1 MNKTL
6 HTLDPFES
14 LKFEQE
20 NSQELLDFSIIDFK
34 LICSNKKPAKRKIYE
49 KQDFGLFN
57 SDDFFVKNYD
67 TMIQQF
73 IIEIHPKKP
82 QKNFTILLKSNTAL
96 THLSVHIKCK
106 ENFSYYPDFKKDI
119 LQTIYKTMAKQK
131 ILIIRLEKNF
141 LKILDDFIKDHENGN
156 GLQEL
161 ECSLAKGVDKIDSQS
176 DKIIIHHQEIDGDSP
191 SQSYDNGKFCKPIK
205 KDELLFE
212 YIFRINGKEGR
223 NLRGAVI
230 GLSPVKFHGNP
241 FNIKDESIYT
251 QELEDRIRYFSNNY
265 GFLNKDRIG
274 YSIINDIKI
283 RQVGLKTTGSIKTDT
298 QEDIKLEIY
307 NHDLSDDA
315 IKSGIVNVKAS
326 NIKVNGNIGS
336 TEIHT
341 KNLTVKGLTHKKSLI
356 YAQNSSIFIHKGYI
370 KAENVYIKNLENGTV
385 EAKNVYIE
393 NCIGATIKAE
403 NIFICNLLT
412 DNTLY
417 PDKKLVIFDYIKSK
431 NTIICNFENSDL
443 EYENLKNL
451 NIKVQNTLATI
462 IAKTKNLYDHL
473 INNQTR
479 AIQAKKEK
487 NPSSAQT
494 DFMKLYDSKIKNYN
508 HLVGLYAKFIKI
520 KFQIDT
526 KINSL
531 EQAQQAANIYINTQ
545 EIGNDNLLL
554 FETKTKK
561 EEIRHTLSLQDFQK
575 KFYTEK
581 KNDKLELLSNHYNE
595 IEIEDLKL
603 QYEELKKVNSF

>member
-1 MNKTL
+1 MNKIL
-6 HTLDPFES
+6 ETLDPFES

-20 NSQELLDFSIIDFK
+20 NSQEALDFSIIDFK

-49 KQDFGLFN
+49 KKDFDLFY
-57 SDDFFVKNYD
+57 SDEFFVKNYD

-82 QKNFTILLKSNTAL
+82 QNNFAVLLKSDAAL
-96 THLSVHIKCK
+96 THLKVHVKCR
-106 ENFSYYPDFKKDI
+106 ENFSYYADLKKDI

-131 ILIIRLEKNF
+131 ILIIRFEKKF
-141 LKILDDFIKDHENGN
+141 FKMLDDFIKNHENGN
-156 GLQEL
+156 GVEEL
-161 ECSLAKGVDKIDSQS
+161 ECFLAKGVDKIDNQS
-176 DKIIIHHQEIDGDSP
+176 DKIVYHQEINDDS
-191 SQSYDNGKFCKPIK
+191 SLQNYDDGKFCKPIK

-223 NLRGAVI
+223 NLRGAI
-230 GLSPVKFHGNP
+230 INLNPVKFHGNP
-241 FNIKDESIYT
+241 FNIKDESIYI
-251 QELEDRIRYFSNNY
+251 QELEDRIRYFSNYY

-274 YSIINDIKI
+274 YSITNDIKT

-298 QEDIKLEIY
+298 QEDIKLEIC
-307 NHDLSDDA
+307 NHDLNDDA

-326 NIKVNGNIGS
+326 NIKVNGNVGA

-370 KAENVYIKNLENGTV
+370 KAENVYVKNLENGTV

-393 NCIGATIKAE
+393 NCIGGTIKAE
-403 NIFICNLLT
+403 NIYICNLLT

-417 PDKKLVIFDYIKSK
+417 PDKKLVISDCIKTK
-431 NTIICNFENSDL
+431 NTIICNLKNNDL
-443 EYENLKNL
+443 ECENLKNL
-451 NIKVQNTLATI
+451 SIKVQNILATI
-462 IAKTKNLYDHL
+462 TARTKNLYNHL
-473 INNQTR
+473 INNQAR
-479 AIQAKKEK
+479 AIQAKKEQD
-487 NPSSAQT
+487 PLPVQAE
-494 DFMKLYDSKIKNYN
+494 FIRAYDSKINDYNY
-508 HLVGLYAKFIKI
+508 LTSLYAKFIKL

-531 EQAQQAANIYINTQ
+531 EQMQQTTNIYINTQ

-554 FETKTKK
+554 FETETKK
-561 EEIRHTLSLQDFQK
+561 EEIRYTLSSNDFQK
-575 KFYTEK
+575 NLYIGKIE
-581 KNDKLELLSNHYNE
+581 DKQELRSSHYNE
-595 IEIEDLKL
+595 IEIEDLKSN
-603 QYEELKKVNSF
+603 YEELKKVNSF

>member
-6 HTLDPFES
+6 QTLDPFES

-20 NSQELLDFSIIDFK
+20 NSQEMLDFSIIDYK

-49 KQDFGLFN
+49 KQDLDLFN

-82 QKNFTILLKSNTAL
+82 QNNFAVLLKSDAAL
-96 THLSVHIKCK
+96 THVKVHIKCR
-106 ENFSYYPDFKKDI
+106 ENFSYYADLKKDI
-119 LQTIYKTMAKQK
+119 LQSIYKTMAKQR

-141 LKILDDFIKDHENGN
+141 FKMLDDFIKDHENGN
-156 GLQEL
+156 GAQEL
-161 ECSLAKGVDKIDSQS
+161 ECSLAKGVDKIDNQS
-176 DKIIIHHQEIDGDSP
+176 DKIIIHRQEINDNSS
-191 SQSYDNGKFCKPIK
+191 SQNYDDGKFCKPIK

-223 NLRGAVI
+223 NLRGAII
-230 GLSPVKFHGNP
+230 GLNPVKFHGNP
-241 FNIKDESIYT
+241 FNLKDESIYT
-251 QELEDRIRYFSNNY
+251 QELEDRIRYFSNYY

-274 YSIINDIKI
+274 YSITNDIKI
-283 RQVGLKTTGSIKTDT
+283 KQVGLKTTGSIKTDT

-307 NHDLSDDA
+307 NHDVSDDA

-326 NIKVNGNIGS
+326 NIKVNGNIGA
-336 TEIHT
+336 TEIHA

-370 KAENVYIKNLENGTV
+370 KAENVYIKNLGNGTV

-393 NCIGATIKAE
+393 NCVGGTIKAE
-403 NIFICNLLT
+403 NIYICNLLT
-412 DNTLY
+412 DNILY
-417 PDKKLVIFDYIKSK
+417 PDKKLVISDCIKTK
-431 NTIICNFENSDL
+431 NTIICDFKNNNL
-443 EYENLKNL
+443 ECENLKNL
-451 NIKVQNTLATI
+451 GIKVQNTLAI
-462 IAKTKNLYDHL
+462 ITAKTKNLYNHL
-473 INNQTR
+473 INNQVR

-487 NPSSAQT
+487 NPLPAQT
-494 DFMKLYDSKIKNYN
+494 NFINLYDSKINDYN
-508 HLVGLYAKFIKI
+508 HLVSLYAKFIKI

-531 EQAQQAANIYINTQ
+531 EQTQQAANIYIDAQ

-554 FETKTKK
+554 FEAETKK
-561 EEIRHTLSLQDFQK
+561 EEIRYTLSSNDSQK
-575 KFYTEK
+575 NFYIEK
-581 KNDKLELLSNHYNE
+581 KGDKQELRSSHYNE
-595 IEIEDLKL
+595 IEIEDLKSN
-603 QYEELKKVNSF
+603 YEELKKVNSF